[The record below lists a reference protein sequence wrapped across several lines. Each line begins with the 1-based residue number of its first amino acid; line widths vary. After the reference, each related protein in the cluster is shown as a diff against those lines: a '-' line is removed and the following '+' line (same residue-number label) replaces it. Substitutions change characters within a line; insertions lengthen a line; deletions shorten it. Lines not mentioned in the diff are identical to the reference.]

1 MGKGKLLT
9 RSIGVI
15 LVLLVA
21 GAMFLA
27 ASITTA
33 NAAAPA
39 KKLKIGMI
47 ACLTGFFAVHDI
59 IDANESQI
67 AAEMINERGG
77 ITVKGEKYL
86 VEVDVEDGKSTL
98 DGITAAANR
107 LVFDKGYKIILGP
120 AGFFSGASSPVT
132 TPNKVLDII
141 SFCTMQPGELD
152 ASTPYT
158 FTAYNATVGHFF
170 GTLSFLKKHYPAVK
184 KVVIVEPDDGA
195 VPYLAPIFT
204 KAMEQAGFTQ
214 VGKTIS
220 YANELQ
226 DFSPI
231 AGRINGLSKDIDAV
245 LQTNGLPPQVGSI
258 IKGLKELGYKKPY
271 FQSTNSSLQEVVRV
285 TGKEAAKG
293 VVINGITPNDP
304 LNPKL
309 MNELSKKGHDEVWA

>member
-1 MGKGKLLT
+1 M
-9 RSIGVI
+9 
-15 LVLLVA
+15 
-21 GAMFLA
+21 
-27 ASITTA
+27 
-33 NAAAPA
+33 APHT
-39 KKLKIGMI
+39 I
-47 ACLTGFFAVHDI
+47 
-59 IDANESQI
+59 
-67 AAEMINERGG
+67 
-77 ITVKGEKYL
+77 
-86 VEVDVEDGKSTL
+86 
-98 DGITAAANR
+98 
-107 LVFDKGYKIILGP
+107 VFC
-120 AGFFSGASSPVT
+120 V
-132 TPNKVLDII
+132 
-141 SFCTMQPGELD
+141 M
-152 ASTPYT
+152 
-158 FTAYNATVGHFF
+158 AYNATVGHFF

-271 FQSTNSSLQEVVRV
+271 FQSTDSSLQEVVRV